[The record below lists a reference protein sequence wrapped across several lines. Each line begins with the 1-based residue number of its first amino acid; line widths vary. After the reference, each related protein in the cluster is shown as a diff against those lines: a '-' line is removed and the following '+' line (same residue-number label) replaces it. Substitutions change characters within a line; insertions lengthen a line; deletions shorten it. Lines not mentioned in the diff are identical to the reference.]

1 MIRVNSSLASD
12 LSPSPLT
19 IKSHES
25 LSGSSPMMM
34 PHGLQHMQ
42 HLIQQHLSPAQFQN
56 FFQQQGL
63 LMQQQVG
70 GMLVSSSGWIS
81 PVA

>member
-1 MIRVNSSLASD
+1 MIRVNTNTNLGPDHTA
-12 LSPSPLT
+12 SPLA

-42 HLIQQHLSPAQFQN
+42 HLIQQHLTPAQFQT

-63 LMQQQVG
+63 LMQQQVC
-70 GMLVSSSGWIS
+70 
-81 PVA
+81 